1 MGHPGYGQAL
11 ARAIITHTHTHTP
24 TYCTAYTNLPAMLAA
39 WLDCMETSGVC
50 LPSYHSSSSFPSLST
65 SSSSLCAS
73 FCSFTFTTKKH
84 SSIIK
89 TLSAAVRNSTRA
101 QTEKGN
107 LKSGAVRE
115 TRCFDFQET
124 PGKKNTRFWRSRSSG
139 FFWFFLSIGVVVR
152 SDALNL
158 TSCGLLRSVCQ
169 PFAQKG

>member
-50 LPSYHSSSSFPSLST
+50 LPSYHSSSFPSLST

-124 PGKKNTRFWRSRSSG
+124 PGKKTQDFG
-139 FFWFFLSIGVVVR
+139 DLALQVFFFFFLSIGVVVR